1 MGRSSLRAWLL
12 VVSILF
18 AVAVVGGIA
27 VTTYVI
33 VADGMQ
39 SVAYQTTQRVA
50 SSASTILRDAFAEAD
65 LAAGAQGLSGRT
77 RAAAALANVRSQL
90 PALLNRPGVSEA
102 NYALYGADGALL
114 WSSSSS
120 GVWADQQL
128 DRGLASK
135 DARTTVTTAHSRS
148 LMSGLLGRAQLPVRV
163 EHLPIVLP
171 DGGTGVLDIT
181 YPSVAEERVIDAVRA
196 PMAGLAISAMIIM
209 VLLMQ
214 TSMAWVLN
222 LVDTL
227 RRAAD
232 SIDAGQ
238 LDARLPDSGSNEISA
253 LAKSINRLIERLQ
266 RRSEAQARFV
276 ADASHELATPVAGI
290 RGYTSILQA
299 WGAEDPTVRDEA
311 VNAIDRE
318 SRRMA
323 RLSGDLLNLLQAD
336 QGLVLKTER
345 FDVNALV
352 RDRIAATA
360 SRWIDKE
367 IDYVGPEDDD
377 PLVVLGDPD
386 RLEDVISILLDNAS
400 KYTPNGGSVV
410 VSTRRKRDM
419 AVIEFADT
427 GQGIPADELPR
438 IFDRFFRSEA
448 SRAAGAGGFGL
459 GLAIAKSI
467 VDSMGGE
474 IVVESEVGVGT
485 SFTVRVP
492 RGRV

>member
-27 VTTYVI
+27 ITTYVI
-33 VADGMQ
+33 VAEGMQ
-39 SVAYQTTQRVA
+39 SVTDETTQRIA
-50 SSASTILRDAFAEAD
+50 SSASTLLRDAFSEAD
-65 LAAGAQGLSGRT
+65 LAAGSQGFVGQA
-77 RAAAALANVRSQL
+77 RAALVLESVRTQL
-90 PALLNRPGVSEA
+90 PSLLNRPGIGEA
-102 NYALYGADGALL
+102 EYALYAANGTML
-114 WSSSSS
+114 WSSSPN
-120 GVWADQQL
+120 GVWATQKA
-128 DRGLASK
+128 DRASASQNAK
-135 DARTTVTTAHSRS
+135 TTVTTTHSGNF
-148 LMSGLLGRAQLPVRV
+148 MSGLLDRARLPKRVSHVPVR
-163 EHLPIVLP
+163 LP
-171 DGGTGVLDIT
+171 DGSTGVLDVT
-181 YPSVAEERVIDAVRA
+181 YPPATEERVMDEVRA

-214 TSMAWVLN
+214 TSMAWVLS

-238 LDARLPDSGSNEISA
+238 LGSRLPDGGTSEISA

-290 RGYTSILQA
+290 RGYTSILRA
-299 WGAEDPTVRDEA
+299 WGAEDPIVRDEA
-311 VNAIDRE
+311 VDAIDRE

-360 SRWIDKE
+360 SRWMDKD
-367 IDYVGPEDDD
+367 IDYVGPEDED
-377 PLVVLGDPD
+377 PLMMTGDPD

-400 KYTPNGGSVV
+400 KYTPAGGKVVASTKRRRDMVV
-410 VSTRRKRDM
+410 VE
-419 AVIEFADT
+419 IADT
-427 GQGIPADELPR
+427 GQGIPAEEIDR

-448 SRAAGAGGFGL
+448 SRAAGEGGFGL
-459 GLAIAKSI
+459 GLSIAKSI
-467 VDSMGGE
+467 IDSMGGQIE
-474 IVVESEVGVGT
+474 VESKVGSGT
-485 SFTVRVP
+485 TFVVCAP
-492 RGRV
+492 RGRL

>member
-1 MGRSSLRAWLL
+1 MGRSPLRVWLL
-12 VVSILF
+12 VVSVLF
-18 AVAVVGGIA
+18 AMAVVGGIA
-27 VTTYVI
+27 ITTFII
-33 VADGMQ
+33 VANGMQ
-39 SVAYQTTQRVA
+39 SVAADATARIA
-50 SSASTILRDAFAEAD
+50 SSASTLLRDAIAD
-65 LAAGAQGLSGRT
+65 ADEGAASQGLVGQS
-77 RAAAALANVRSQL
+77 RASAALETVRAEI
-90 PALLNRPGVSEA
+90 PALLNRPGVGEA
-102 NYALYGADGALL
+102 AYALYSANGALL
-114 WSSSSS
+114 WSSSSKA
-120 GVWADQQL
+120 VWPDQKP
-128 DRGLASK
+128 DRALASL
-135 DARTTVTTAHSRS
+135 DTRTTSTAVHSGGF
-148 LMSGLLGRAQLPVRV
+148 MSGLLDSARLPVRV
-163 EHLPIVLP
+163 SHVPIELP
-171 DGGTGVLDIT
+171 DGTTGVLDIT
-181 YPSVAEERVIDAVRA
+181 YQSTTEERVIDAVRA

-214 TSMAWVLN
+214 TSMAWVLS

-290 RGYTSILQA
+290 RGYTSILRA
-299 WGAEDPTVRDEA
+299 WGAEDPIVRDEA
-311 VNAIDRE
+311 VDAIDRE

-360 SRWIDKE
+360 SRWIEKG
-367 IDYVGPEDDD
+367 IDYIGPEDED
-377 PLVVLGDPD
+377 PLVMVGDPD

-400 KYTPNGGSVV
+400 KYTPAGGKVV
-410 VSTRRKRDM
+410 VNTKRKREM
-419 AVIEFADT
+419 VVIEFADT
-427 GQGIPADELPR
+427 GQGIPADDLPR

-448 SRAAGAGGFGL
+448 SRAAGEGGFGL
-459 GLAIAKSI
+459 GLSIAKSI
-467 VDSMGGE
+467 VDSMGGQIE
-474 IVVESEVGVGT
+474 VESEERKGT
-485 SFTVRVP
+485 TFIVRVP